1 MRLTIKKKLLLG
13 AIGPLIL
20 LAAVVIAITST
31 VVTSSMLKEIQN
43 SLRATAISTLAAYE
57 QNSGDYYEAVNGDI
71 WKGNY
76 NISKSDDLVDSI
88 KENAGMDVTFF
99 YGNRRIISSALD
111 ENGERILGS
120 PAGDTIVKKVLEG
133 EEEYFSQAVS
143 INGVMN
149 YGYYIPVY
157 QKGTTTNPIGM
168 IFVGANKA
176 EKDAAITAMIRSI
189 IVSVIIVIAIGI
201 GIVLFISGSV
211 TGAIKR
217 SIEYV
222 QELAQG
228 NLSVYVDDK
237 YFQRKDEI
245 GDLSQAII
253 SLRTSFLTMVT
264 RIKEN
269 AAELT
274 FQSGNLENMAKNTS
288 STLQQVESSVN
299 VITERATQQAQDVLT
314 ASENVEVLGE
324 VITTTA
330 EQVDK
335 LNNNAD
341 IMRSSSEKAEQTIKS
356 LMGINNQVQQAVD
369 TITRQTSNTDAS
381 VHQIRQ
387 ATEIISSIAEETNL
401 LSLNASIEAARAGEA
416 GKGFAV
422 VAEQIQKLAVQSN
435 EASNAIEEIIRK
447 LIEDSSETVTTMTE
461 VQGIIH
467 QQNESMSVT
476 QETVKEVIGG
486 IANSLSSIEVIAA
499 STEDLKNVRSSIK
512 EIVKGLEEMA
522 EENAASTQETRTATG
537 EVASGFRLVGE
548 SAEKLKQMADLLADS
563 LGDFKV

>member
-299 VITERATQQAQDVLT
+299 VITERATQQAQDVST

>member
-168 IFVGANKA
+168 IFVGANKE

-299 VITERATQQAQDVLT
+299 VITERATQQAQDVST

-563 LGDFKV
+563 MGDFKV

>member
-1 MRLTIKKKLLLG
+1 
-13 AIGPLIL
+13 
-20 LAAVVIAITST
+20 
-31 VVTSSMLKEIQN
+31 
-43 SLRATAISTLAAYE
+43 
-57 QNSGDYYEAVNGDI
+57 
-71 WKGNY
+71 
-76 NISKSDDLVDSI
+76 
-88 KENAGMDVTFF
+88 
-99 YGNRRIISSALD
+99 
-111 ENGERILGS
+111 
-120 PAGDTIVKKVLEG
+120 
-133 EEEYFSQAVS
+133 
-143 INGVMN
+143 MN

>member
-31 VVTSSMLKEIQN
+31 VVTSSMIKEIQN

-157 QKGTTTNPIGM
+157 QKGTITNPIGM

-299 VITERATQQAQDVLT
+299 VITERATQQAQDVST

-447 LIEDSSETVTTMTE
+447 LIEDSSKTVTTMTE

>member
-168 IFVGANKA
+168 IFVGANKE

-299 VITERATQQAQDVLT
+299 VITERATQQAQDVST